1 MSDHNHSH
9 NHNTETEVET
19 EEELF
24 AMLRYTLAHNTAHA
38 KDLGPLA
45 HQLKHFGYSDAALKI
60 KEALTC
66 FEKGN
71 EYIVEAI
78 KLTESEA
85 E

>member
-1 MSDHNHSH
+1 MSEHNHSH
-9 NHNTETEVET
+9 NHNTET

-60 KEALTC
+60 KEALTY

-71 EYIVEAI
+71 EYIIEAI